1 MESGLNECLLRR
13 CICPRSTEAS
23 IFDTSHESIVQDV
36 CKSFFPNNCVQ
47 KSNFEFVCDI
57 NSRWIMLDRWM
68 PLMNKQTFM
77 TPPWMWQES
86 VDKRP
91 FLGGALEGESKIFN
105 HVKNYNSFQS
115 FCSVPDDKAIAEEKP
130 LHNYG
135 AQGLN
140 IVQHASNNE
149 VPIVAGSNAV
159 VARAPVLNFPT
170 TYNHADA
177 VGRLYTNGFRLKH
190 RKQSSKKH
198 HHKGKN

>member
-1 MESGLNECLLRR
+1 
-13 CICPRSTEAS
+13 
-23 IFDTSHESIVQDV
+23 
-36 CKSFFPNNCVQ
+36 
-47 KSNFEFVCDI
+47 
-57 NSRWIMLDRWM
+57 MLDRWM

-115 FCSVPDDKAIAEEKP
+115 FCSVPDDKAIAEEQP